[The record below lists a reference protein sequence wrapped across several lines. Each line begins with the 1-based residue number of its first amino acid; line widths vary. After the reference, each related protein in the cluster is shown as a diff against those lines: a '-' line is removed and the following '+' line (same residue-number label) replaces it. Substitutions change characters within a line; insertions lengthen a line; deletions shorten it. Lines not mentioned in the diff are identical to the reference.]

1 MSATATSTATYST
14 RHFIAGQQRDASDGA
29 CFDKFEPASGQ
40 VLARVAA
47 GTTQDVDAAV
57 AAARAQFDGGAWSRM
72 PGAQRGKLLNKLADL
87 LERDAEK
94 MVEVLAREQG
104 RPLMEMRM
112 LDLPVSI
119 DTLRY
124 FAGWADKLEGRQIPT
139 GGFMGR
145 PTLNYTVREA
155 VGVAAL
161 IVPWNAPL
169 MIACWKLAPALAAG
183 CTVVL
188 KPSEDAP
195 LAVAALVE
203 LAHEAGFPEGVVNL
217 VHGIGAKVGSA
228 LVNHAGV
235 DKVSFTGSTEVGRSI
250 AREAGPRF
258 KRLTLELGGK
268 APQIV
273 LEDAD
278 IGQAIGGVAMGL
290 FVDQGQTCAAG
301 TRVLVH
307 RSRYE
312 EFVGA
317 IGGAARSIQLG
328 CPFDA
333 KTQMGALISAK
344 HQARVKA
351 HIDNAVRQ
359 GARMVAGEEALPENG
374 FFVRPTIFADVDP
387 SMCIARDEVFG
398 PVGTIM
404 PFDTEEQAIAM
415 ANDTVYGLSASLW
428 TQNVAKAHQIAGR
441 LRVGAVAV
449 NGWSPLDARL
459 PWGGRGDSGI
469 GRDLSQSALDG
480 YLEEKVVTV
489 VM

>member
-1 MSATATSTATYST
+1 MSKDYST
-14 RHFIAGQQRDASDGA
+14 QHLIAGQKRGASNGER
-29 CFDKFEPASGQ
+29 FQKFEPSSGE
-40 VLARVAA
+40 VLASVAA
-47 GTTQDVDAAV
+47 GTTEDVDAAV
-57 AAARAQFDGGAWSRM
+57 AAARAQFYGGAWSRM
-72 PGAQRGKLLNKLADL
+72 PGAERGRLLHKLADL

-94 MVEVLAREQG
+94 FVEVLAREQG

-195 LAVAALVE
+195 LAVAALVD
-203 LAHEAGFPEGVVNL
+203 LVHEAGVPAGVVNL
-217 VHGIGAKVGSA
+217 IHGIGSTVGGA
-228 LVNHAGV
+228 LVNHPGV
-235 DKVSFTGSTEVGRSI
+235 DKISFTGSTEVGRAI

-273 LEDAD
+273 LQDAVLD
-278 IGQAIGGVAMGL
+278 QAIGGVAMGL

-312 EFVGA
+312 EFVNA
-317 IGGAARSIQLG
+317 IAGAARSIKVG
-328 CPFDA
+328 DPFDPQ
-333 KTQMGALISAK
+333 TQMGALISAR
-344 HQARVKA
+344 HQARVKG
-351 HIDNAVRQ
+351 HIDAALRE
-359 GARMVAGEEALPENG
+359 GARLVAGEEALPSQG
-374 FFVRPTIFADVDP
+374 YFVRPTIFADVDP
-387 SMCIARDEVFG
+387 AMRIARDEVFG

-428 TQNVAKAHQIAGR
+428 TQNIGKAHQIAAR

-459 PWGGRGDSGI
+459 PWGGVKDSGV
-469 GRDLSQSALDG
+469 GRDLSQGALDG
-480 YLEEKVVTV
+480 FLEEKVVTV